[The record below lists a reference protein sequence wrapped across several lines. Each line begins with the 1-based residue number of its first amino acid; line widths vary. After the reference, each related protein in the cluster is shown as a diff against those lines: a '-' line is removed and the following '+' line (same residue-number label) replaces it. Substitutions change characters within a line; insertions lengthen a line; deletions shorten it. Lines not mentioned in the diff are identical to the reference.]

1 MGGYHFLDLVQVANK
16 SIRKVQT
23 LRLQL
28 FSSNIYRTLEK
39 ADDLSFTNLN
49 IIENA
54 ENKSQLPS
62 KKLTF
67 YVSVTSNQTYCVL
80 LTSNGFL
87 ALTAQSIAC
96 LLLTHIQLIKK
107 QEEKKIK

>member
-23 LRLQL
+23 LRLQV
-28 FSSNIYRTLEK
+28 FSSNIYQTLEK
-39 ADDLSFTNLN
+39 ADDLSFTTLN
-49 IIENA
+49 IKENA

-67 YVSVTSNQTYCVL
+67 YLSVTSNQSYCLL
-80 LTSNGFL
+80 LTHNGFL

-107 QEEKKIK
+107 RKRRK